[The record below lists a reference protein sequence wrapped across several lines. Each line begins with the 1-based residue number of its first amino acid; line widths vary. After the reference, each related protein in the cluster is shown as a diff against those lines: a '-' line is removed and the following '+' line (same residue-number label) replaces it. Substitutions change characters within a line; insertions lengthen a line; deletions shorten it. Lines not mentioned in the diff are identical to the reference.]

1 MDDLDSHQMNQ
12 VYTCELG
19 CHCYGLNYVP
29 QKRYVEVLTPNTQ
42 EWDFTQKQV
51 NTRGNK
57 R

>member
-42 EWDFTQKQV
+42 E
-51 NTRGNK
+51 
-57 R
+57 